1 MLNYQRVTI
10 RSERHNE
17 LIGPFVSQSIGSH
30 LVHSRMQSERCIHK
44 TIFDTILYPIVQ
56 SQLLHNIYIHMTTV
70 YCTRTSVS
78 SEVPHRH
85 FNRKTRPVFSWSE
98 IHKPAAS
105 PYDSTGYAL
114 WTFWRHQPH
123 QPLRAFWQPLS
134 FSEKTK
140 WLVTGLA
147 ICRWEPR
154 IGDWKGLPWPGPP
167 LDGVEGVKIH
177 MCDHQKNHR
186 DSPKINE
193 HI

>member
-1 MLNYQRVTI
+1 MNW
-10 RSERHNE
+10 
-17 LIGPFVSQSIGSH
+17 
-30 LVHSRMQSERCIHK
+30 LVHSSANQSAAIWFTAVCKVKGVSTRPYLILFYIQLSSPNCCI
-44 TIFDTILYPIVQ
+44 IY
-56 SQLLHNIYIHMTTV
+56 IYIHMTTV

-154 IGDWKGLPWPGPP
+154 IGDWKGLPIAMAWATAWWSRRCENPY
-167 LDGVEGVKIH
+167 V
-177 MCDHQKNHR
+177 R
-186 DSPKINE
+186 SPEKSQW
-193 HI
+193 